1 MISLKKPL
9 GCRSRSNVP
18 VCLPLVLAE
27 VDRRVDRDLAVT
39 AGEPQ
44 VGGALVLDER
54 EVHFPGTPRNPCSR
68 HGTSCRRQSG
78 PRRSS
83 GWNAPVGATSSRCG
97 CPPRNR
103 TPRRS
108 AVRSQSACRSSSHA
122 ECLGSVRSHRRRVI
136 VRRFEAEGTGE
147 AMGGT
152 SRSPTSQ
159 PRQRLLRAGVVGSG
173 RRPNAET
180 GWRRSCRWAV
190 GFRPQVSPVR

>member
-39 AGEPQ
+39 AGEAQ
-44 VGGALVLDER
+44 VGGGAHTR
-54 EVHFPGTPRNPCSR
+54 RARSPFSRSPCSR

-78 PRRSS
+78 PRKSS
-83 GWNAPVGATSSRCG
+83 RWNAPVGATSSRAG
-97 CPPRNR
+97 
-103 TPRRS
+103 
-108 AVRSQSACRSSSHA
+108 VRHIVEHLVDRPCDLGPLADPHLTQS
-122 ECLGSVRSHRRRVI
+122 CLGSVRSHRRRVI
-136 VRRFEAEGTGE
+136 VRRLEAEGTGE

-159 PRQRLLRAGVVGSG
+159 PRQRSLRAGVVGSG